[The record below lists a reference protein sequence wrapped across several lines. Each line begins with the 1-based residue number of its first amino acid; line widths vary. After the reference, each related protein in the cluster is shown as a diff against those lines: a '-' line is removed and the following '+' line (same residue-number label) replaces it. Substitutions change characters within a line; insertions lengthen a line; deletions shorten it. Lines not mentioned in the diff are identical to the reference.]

1 MKPPKPRERRHI
13 GTCCAAVLSSC
24 SEMDAEAGE
33 AGVQQPAGAAS
44 TSTAAVP
51 FDRSSSRLGAQGAES
66 FDGALRE
73 LKDLRS
79 QLHEAADC
87 CAKAFLST
95 DKKKMILEG
104 TKGYI
109 CDAVVAVIDHL
120 GTVSCKLEHKLQ
132 ERTEVA
138 QTERKINFLKQR
150 LLTCEQYAVSL
161 KLLSVRGDPDA
172 SRYHRRYISQST
184 QMSKLGNGIGS
195 SENGPRLPQNT
206 GSTVS
211 GGKEHT
217 VVSENVE
224 DNPRT
229 IRRSFSF
236 RAEDVHVVLG
246 DHKKKG
252 NHGSNILSFLK
263 KTRR

>member
-1 MKPPKPRERRHI
+1 
-13 GTCCAAVLSSC
+13 
-24 SEMDAEAGE
+24 MDAEAGE

-51 FDRSSSRLGAQGAES
+51 FDRSSSRLGAPGAES

-120 GTVSCKLEHKLQ
+120 GTVSSKLEHKLQ

-138 QTERKINFLKQR
+138 QTERKINFLKQVIFGPELHSSLSLRFYQEISIDICMRQGFAVVCSLRQR

-172 SRYHRRYISQST
+172 IRYHRRYISQLK
-184 QMSKLGNGIGS
+184 MVHDFRKLLAQQYLELPSLS
-195 SENGPRLPQNT
+195 SHMMFNQP
-206 GSTVS
+206 S
-211 GGKEHT
+211 
-217 VVSENVE
+217 
-224 DNPRT
+224 
-229 IRRSFSF
+229 
-236 RAEDVHVVLG
+236 DVHVVLG